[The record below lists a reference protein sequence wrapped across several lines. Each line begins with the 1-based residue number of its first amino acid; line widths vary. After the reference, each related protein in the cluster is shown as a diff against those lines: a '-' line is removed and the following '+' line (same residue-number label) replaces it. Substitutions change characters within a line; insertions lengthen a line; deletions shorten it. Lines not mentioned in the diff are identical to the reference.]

1 MGKKDE
7 NVVAPEGTTE
17 GMAPEAAAAPEA
29 PAAVVAVMSDLSLLR
44 TEALHKGRSADGTG
58 IMGKFKER
66 LINVLEAA
74 KTEAGDGDVAPLPCG
89 AVVRF
94 FLKNTDVFNTL
105 PKDDRYN
112 RAYRY
117 LAQAK
122 KAVNRIGWDIDKL
135 GKENFLIYTGKIS

>member
-1 MGKKDE
+1 MGKEVKE
-7 NVVAPEGTTE
+7 VNVAPEGSL
-17 GMAPEAAAAPEA
+17 APEGTAAPEA
-29 PAAVVAVMSDLSLLR
+29 EVKVTAVMSDLAMLR

-74 KTEAGDGDVAPLPCG
+74 KTEAGDAEVAPLPCG